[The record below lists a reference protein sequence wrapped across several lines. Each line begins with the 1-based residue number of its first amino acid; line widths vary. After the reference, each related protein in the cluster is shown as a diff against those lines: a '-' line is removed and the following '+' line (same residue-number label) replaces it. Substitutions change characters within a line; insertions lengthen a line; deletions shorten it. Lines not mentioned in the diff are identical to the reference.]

1 MMVLQKAELM
11 VAMMVEPKVVRMAVR
26 MVEK

>member
-11 VAMMVEPKVVRMAVR
+11 VAMMVEPKVVKMAVR
-26 MVEK
+26 LVEK